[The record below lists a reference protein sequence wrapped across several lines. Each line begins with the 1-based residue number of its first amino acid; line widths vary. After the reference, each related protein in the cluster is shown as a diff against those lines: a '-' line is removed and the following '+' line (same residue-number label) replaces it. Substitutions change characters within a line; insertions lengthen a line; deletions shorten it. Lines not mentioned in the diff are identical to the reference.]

1 MAGGQ
6 CPPEYPLYTASS
18 RLKRL
23 DTGSLHTHLHCC
35 SPPISRFLPPAS
47 PCSCLSLKGGYA
59 AVNASASLR
68 TLPAS
73 SALTTAQVQRAN
85 MRRFRRKLS

>member
-23 DTGSLHTHLHCC
+23 DTGSLHTHPYIVARF
-35 SPPISRFLPPAS
+35 SPDFT
-47 PCSCLSLKGGYA
+47 CLI
-59 AVNASASLR
+59 R
-68 TLPAS
+68 TDDAS
-73 SALTTAQVQRAN
+73 SSESEHEKVSPKAV
-85 MRRFRRKLS
+85 MRLGG